1 MSSSAK
7 NELSGWM
14 SHYSHHRHSSSSQ
27 NLGLRM
33 SNGEQK
39 INANRSSS
47 GLGNTLEFTPEYKAR
62 RLPGSK
68 LIFFFFFL
76 FHGANTRRN
85 KGLDLRKT
93 IEAIINTRRIWSFP
107 PPFLFTFI
115 SFSSSRKE
123 GNERTKWQKFQSKQ
137 ILLKLS

>member
-1 MSSSAK
+1 
-7 NELSGWM
+7 M

-68 LIFFFFFL
+68 LIFFFFVSRCEYEEKQRIGF
-76 FHGANTRRN
+76 AQNNRSNN
-85 KGLDLRKT
+85 KHEKNL
-93 IEAIINTRRIWSFP
+93 IFSPSP
-107 PPFLFTFI
+107 PPP
-115 SFSSSRKE
+115 SSLLSSPFPLQEKKAT
-123 GNERTKWQKFQSKQ
+123 NERNDKNFRVSKSS
-137 ILLKLS
+137 LSCHNRSGIDVD